1 MNHKDLLNSVVA
13 NMASTTSEETI
24 EVPMEEEETNINPD
38 EMIKLTISTGEQF
51 LIDPNTFD
59 WDTAITKIPEM
70 ETNHEAMM
78 KMMKFILNIK
88 DFNNNDAVSEKETLH
103 DIIGQLEKYLKGFE
117 IIPGYYLFDN
127 EIDKDRMDKLV
138 KKAMLLIFDTF
149 AVSQT
154 MYRNISLFSAM
165 KLIAGKPYD
174 TGHPISSDD
183 IDEMLYGSN
192 DDTPTMFKV
201 VIKGTEIVSIVE
213 DDNCAPDEIGMILP
227 GDTDDEDV
235 IFVNAKTIFEA
246 HAFAEKLI
254 KEINETGGTI
264 NG

>member
-1 MNHKDLLNSVVA
+1 MNHKDLLDSVVA
-13 NMASTTSEETI
+13 NMASTTSKETT
-24 EVPMEEEETNINPD
+24 EVPMEEEINPD
-38 EMIKLTISTGEQF
+38 EMIKLSISTGEQF

-59 WDTAITKIPEM
+59 WNTAVSKIPEM
-70 ETNHEAMM
+70 EANHEAMM
-78 KMMKFILNIK
+78 KMMQLILNIRN
-88 DFNNNDAVSEKETLH
+88 FNNEDDLDAKDALH
-103 DIIGQLEKYLKGFE
+103 NIIGQLEEYLNGFE
-117 IIPGYYLFDN
+117 ILPGYDIFDD
-127 EIDKDRMDKLV
+127 EIDKDRLEKLV
-138 KKAMLLIFDTF
+138 KKAMLLIFDSF
-149 AVSQT
+149 CVSQT
-154 MYRNISLFSAM
+154 MYRNISLYSAM
-165 KLIAGKPYD
+165 KLMATDKINIEKGEA
-174 TGHPISSDD
+174 ISSDD
-183 IDEMLYGSN
+183 IDEMLYGSD

-227 GDTDDEDV
+227 GDTDDENV